1 MTSSAMTQ
9 HTTPSGIPAADGL
22 LFIAIVLTGAV
33 AAYVALP
40 MLWIVTPVMAGLVYF
55 SARQASFVPAPAIE
69 LAGELPPHVQYNIY
83 QAIDR
88 LPLGEPRQL
97 LANVVRQARPL
108 FAERQSAFDA
118 ETERET
124 RANVIAL
131 VNAACETALDL
142 WRLDGAAPRVSSGAD
157 IARGDLGVR
166 YQRAREELV
175 ARLRDAAT
183 SLSEL
188 YASDLEHGTPASDR
202 VAELAAALREDA
214 VARSAAKN
222 EVDMVVPRTVRH
234 EVDGPAAS
242 MIHD

>member
-1 MTSSAMTQ
+1 MTAPAIPQRTQSA
-9 HTTPSGIPAADGL
+9 GIPAADGL
-22 LFIAIVLTGAV
+22 LFIAIVLTGC
-33 AAYVALP
+33 AAASVALP
-40 MLWIVTPVMAGLVYF
+40 MLWIVTPIMAGLVYF
-55 SARQASFVPAPAIE
+55 SARKVAAVPVVVAE
-69 LAGELPPHVQYNIY
+69 LAGELPPHVQHVID

-118 ETERET
+118 EMERAT
-124 RANVIAL
+124 RANVVDL

-142 WRLDGAAPRVSSGAD
+142 WRLDGAAPRSSLGGES
-157 IARGDLGVR
+157 ARGDLGVR

-175 ARLRDAAT
+175 ARLKDAAT

-202 VAELAAALREDA
+202 VGELAAALREDA
-214 VARSAAKN
+214 LARSAAKG
-222 EVDMVVPRTVRH
+222 EI
-234 EVDGPAAS
+234 EAIAG
-242 MIHD
+242 